1 MRIRDTRSA
10 YFWLFRSCVTRYFG
24 DTLHPLIS
32 TCFWVESKIVI
43 AKLSRFEGLCF
54 SYVLL
59 QCILVY
65 ILTSHLRKGFRTN
78 KANKFSTLLSLHPR
92 WLSSSIYFTF
102 YFTICLR
109 AFYLVL
115 DMMLAGLSVPSNS
128 VIKLWNGSH
137 AGKVSSSPTL
147 SLHHLHFSI
156 INLPKLNSQTPVL
169 KFSCRYHE
177 RT

>member
-65 ILTSHLRKGFRTN
+65 ILISHLQKGVRTN
-78 KANKFSTLLSLHPR
+78 EANKFSTLLSLHPR

-102 YFTICLR
+102 YFTIFLR
-109 AFYLVL
+109 ALLSRLGHDAGRPKCSFQLCHKVVKRKPRWQGFLVPNS
-115 DMMLAGLSVPSNS
+115 LAP
-128 VIKLWNGSH
+128 
-137 AGKVSSSPTL
+137 SSSF
-147 SLHHLHFSI
+147 LHHKSSEVEFTDSR
-156 INLPKLNSQTPVL
+156 S
-169 KFSCRYHE
+169 
-177 RT
+177 